1 MADRSKPAILCVDDD
16 AGVLR
21 AIGRDLRRRYG
32 ERFRVVA
39 VASGQE
45 GLEALAELALRG
57 DQVALLVA
65 DQRMPQMDG
74 ITFLGRA
81 VADWP
86 DVKRVL
92 VTAYSDSEAA
102 IRAINDVGLDQYI
115 TKPWDPAEDLYP
127 VVDDLLRDWEAAEAA
142 GVGGL
147 RVVGHRWSRGSHEL
161 KDFLARN
168 LVPYRWLDVERSVEA
183 ARLLGATGAD
193 PDRLPVVVF
202 EDGEALVAP
211 ELVQVAD
218 RIGMPTT
225 AGDDFYDL
233 VIVGAGP
240 AGLAAAVY
248 GASEG
253 LRTILVE
260 REAPGGQAG
269 TSSRIEN
276 YLGFPQGLSGRELT
290 QRATSQARRFGAEV
304 VAVREAASI
313 EPRGPARVVRLDG
326 GGELAAHAVLVA
338 TGVSYRR
345 LDVPGA
351 DELAGR
357 GLYYGAARTEALA
370 CEGER
375 VFVVGAGNSAGQAA
389 LFLARVAM
397 QVTVLVRGASLA
409 TSMSRYLVDRIEEAP
424 NVDVRTTTQIA
435 ALHGDRHLDA
445 VTIRGAEGE
454 ERMPAA
460 SVFVFIGASPHTDW
474 LGEHVARDER
484 GFVLSGPDVAALDGR
499 WKGDR
504 DPYLLETSV
513 PGVFVAGDVRH
524 QSIKR
529 VASAVGEGS
538 MAVQFVHQYVGALE

>member
-1 MADRSKPAILCVDDD
+1 MAERSKAVILCVDDD

-21 AIGRDLRRRYG
+21 AVQRDLRGRYG
-32 ERFRVVA
+32 ERFRIVA
-39 VASGQE
+39 VGSGQE
-45 GLEALAELALRG
+45 ALDALAELALRG
-57 DQVALLVA
+57 DRVALLVA
-65 DQRMPQMDG
+65 DQRMPRIDG

-92 VTAYSDSEAA
+92 LTAYSDSEAA

-115 TKPWDPAEDLYP
+115 TKPWDPGDDLFP

-142 GVGGL
+142 GRGGL
-147 RVVGHRWSRGSHEL
+147 RVIGHRWSRESHEL

-168 LVPYRWLDVERSVEA
+168 LIPYRWLDGERSVEA
-183 ARLLGATGAD
+183 ARLLNAAGAD
-193 PDRLPVVVF
+193 PERLPVVVF

-211 ELVQVAD
+211 ELVRVAD
-218 RIGMPTT
+218 RVGLPTT
-225 AGDDFYDL
+225 AGEDFYDL

-253 LRTILVE
+253 LRTVLVE

-290 QRATSQARRFGAEV
+290 ERATSQARRFGAEV
-304 VAVREAASI
+304 VAVREAAAI
-313 EPRGPARVVRLDG
+313 ESRGPARVISLDD

-375 VFVVGAGNSAGQAA
+375 VFIVGAGNSAGQAA

-397 QVTVLVRGASLA
+397 QVSIVVRGGGLEA
-409 TSMSRYLVDRIEEAP
+409 SMSRYLIDRIAQAP
-424 NVDVRTTTQIA
+424 NIDILAATQIT
-435 ALHGDRHLDA
+435 ALHGGERLEA
-445 VTIRGAEGE
+445 ITLRGPRGE
-454 ERMPAA
+454 ERVRGS

-474 LGEHVARDER
+474 LGDLIARDER

-499 WKGDR
+499 WKAER